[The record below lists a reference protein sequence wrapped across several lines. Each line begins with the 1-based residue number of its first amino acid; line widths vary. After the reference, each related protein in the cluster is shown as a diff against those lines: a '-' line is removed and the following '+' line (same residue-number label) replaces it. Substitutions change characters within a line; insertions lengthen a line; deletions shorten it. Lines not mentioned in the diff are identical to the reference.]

1 MQIRTTAAAL
11 ALVFGAAILL
21 TTTPA
26 AAHHAVQGQFDVE
39 KTVTVDATLT
49 RIELV
54 NPHPQ
59 VYFDVKDAKGAV
71 KNWRVEAPA
80 IAALRRMGLLRIL
93 KVGTLYKV
101 EYSPARNGEPIALM
115 RAIITADGKRYGG
128 SLQDV
133 TQ

>member
-1 MQIRTTAAAL
+1 MQIRKVAAAF
-11 ALVFGAAILL
+11 ALIFGAAILFGQA
-21 TTTPA
+21 PA
-26 AAHHAVQGQFDVE
+26 SAHHAVQGQFDVE
-39 KTVTVDATLT
+39 KTVTSDAVLT

-71 KNWRVEAPA
+71 KNWRIEAPA

-93 KVGTLYKV
+93 KVGTSYKV

>member
-1 MQIRTTAAAL
+1 MQIRTVAAAF
-11 ALVFGAAILL
+11 ALVLGAAILPGQPTAL
-21 TTTPA
+21 
-26 AAHHAVQGQFDVE
+26 AHHAVQGQFDVE
-39 KTVTVDATLT
+39 KTVTVDAVLT

-59 VYFDVKDAKGAV
+59 VYFDVKDPKGAV
-71 KNWRVEAPA
+71 RNWRVEAPA

-93 KVGTLYKV
+93 KVGTSYKV

-115 RAIITADGKRYGG
+115 RAIVTADGKRYGG

>member
-1 MQIRTTAAAL
+1 MHFRKAAAAS
-11 ALVFGAAILL
+11 ALVFGAAILAGQG
-21 TTTPA
+21 PA
-26 AAHHAVQGQFDVE
+26 LAHHAVQGQFDVE
-39 KTVTVDATLT
+39 KTVTVDAVLT

-59 VYFDVKDAKGAV
+59 VYFDVKGDKGAV
-71 KNWRVEAPA
+71 TNWRIEAPA

-93 KVGTLYKV
+93 KVGTSYKV

-115 RAIITADGKRYGG
+115 RAIVTADGKRYGG

>member
-1 MQIRTTAAAL
+1 MQFGKAPATL
-11 ALVFGAAILL
+11 ALVFGAAILFGQA
-21 TTTPA
+21 PA
-26 AAHHAVQGQFDVE
+26 LAHHAVQGQFDVE
-39 KTVTVDATLT
+39 KTVTSDAVLT

-71 KNWRVEAPA
+71 TSWRIEAPA

-93 KVGTLYKV
+93 KVGTAYKV
-101 EYSPARNGEPIALM
+101 EYSPARNGQPNALM

>member
-1 MQIRTTAAAL
+1 MQIRTVAAAF
-11 ALVFGAAILL
+11 ALVFGAAILSS
-21 TTTPA
+21 PA
-26 AAHHAVQGQFDVE
+26 LAHHAVQGQFDVE

-59 VYFDVKDAKGAV
+59 VYFDVKDTKGAV
-71 KNWRVEAPA
+71 KNWRIEAPA

-93 KVGTLYKV
+93 KVGTSYKV

-115 RAIITADGKRYGG
+115 RAIITADTRLT
-128 SLQDV
+128 SSA
-133 TQ
+133 

>member
-1 MQIRTTAAAL
+1 MQIRKAATAFAL
-11 ALVFGAAILL
+11 FLGAAILSGQ
-21 TTTPA
+21 TPA
-26 AAHHAVQGQFDVE
+26 LAHHAVQGQFDVD
-39 KTVTVDATLT
+39 KTVTVDAVLT

-59 VYFDVKDAKGAV
+59 VYFDVKDGKGV
-71 KNWRVEAPA
+71 VTNWRIEAPA

-93 KVGTLYKV
+93 KVGTSYKV
-101 EYSPARNGEPIALM
+101 EYSPARNGQPNALM

>member
-1 MQIRTTAAAL
+1 MRFRTVAPAFA
-11 ALVFGAAILL
+11 VVVSVAILSA
-21 TTTPA
+21 PA
-26 AAHHAVQGQFDVE
+26 MAHHAVQGQFDVE
-39 KTVTVDATLT
+39 KTVTADAVLT

-59 VYFDVKDAKGAV
+59 VYFDVKDPKGAV
-71 KNWRVEAPA
+71 KSWRVEAPA

-93 KVGTLYKV
+93 KVGTAYKV

>member
-1 MQIRTTAAAL
+1 MRARGLSAAL
-11 ALVFGAAILL
+11 ALFLGAVIVGGQP
-21 TTTPA
+21 PA
-26 AAHHAVQGQFDVE
+26 LAHHAVQGQFDVE
-39 KTVTVDATLT
+39 KTVTVDAVLT

-59 VYFDVKDAKGAV
+59 VYFDVKGEKGATV
-71 KNWRVEAPA
+71 NWRIEAPA

-93 KVGTLYKV
+93 KVGTSYKV
-101 EYSPARNGEPIALM
+101 EYSPARNGQPIALM
-115 RAIITADGKRYGG
+115 RAIVAPDGKRYGG

>member
-1 MQIRTTAAAL
+1 MRFRTTAAAFAVVL
-11 ALVFGAAILL
+11 GGAILS
-21 TTTPA
+21 TPA
-26 AAHHAVQGQFDVE
+26 LAHHAVQGQFDVE
-39 KTVTVDATLT
+39 KTVTVDAVLT

-59 VYFDVKDAKGAV
+59 VYFDVKDPKGAV

-93 KVGTLYKV
+93 KVGAAYKV

-115 RAIITADGKRYGG
+115 RAIITTDGKRYGG